1 MKILRLYIENFG
13 KLSNFALE
21 LDKDFV
27 AIREDNGW
35 GKTTLSIFLKAMF
48 YSMPQKG
55 NNKPYKAERSKYKP
69 WQGGVYGGWIEFE
82 SKKGSYRITRTFADT
97 PEGDTFSLVNLKTG
111 LESKDYSKDIGLELF
126 CCGVETFMVT
136 AFFPQMSLASGLTD
150 EMRANMS
157 GLGKFENDLGALK
170 DAEKSIANKAKSV
183 RGDRPKQADIDD
195 QKSAKM
201 QVERLIQSTKD
212 DIESLKEKIERKE
225 KELKEAKAF
234 QNQFEKNSAIHKEK
248 LQNIEKANKYRLS
261 LQEKLSLLLSQKL
274 EEKPQED
281 KKNRPSLVFGIAI
294 SVVIFALSLVL
305 GGINILS
312 WAVAGIFAVAG
323 LIACAICVL
332 LLTKNKP
339 KPQQK
344 QENNS
349 EVEALRE
356 EIKRQ
361 EEIVRKYSEQEDDF
375 DENSSKLQ
383 EIYALEKDVAIDKN
397 DLKNLINQNEE
408 ACERVAYLD
417 REITSREQLLQ
428 DCKRKLVLLE
438 KTLEFLSKAKEN
450 VSARYVE
457 PMKKAFDQI
466 LERVDAKEK
475 EKLSLNVNFEVSEI
489 SPTGNK
495 EIEYLSQGYRDL
507 LSIVQRLA
515 LLDDVYKDEK
525 PFVLLDDPCVNLDDK
540 KATLLKEV
548 IKEFSKR
555 YQLIYLYCHTRNEM

>member
-55 NNKPYKAERSKYKP
+55 NNKPYKMERSRYKP
-69 WQGGVYGGWIEFE
+69 WQGGVYGGWVEFE

-111 LESKDYSKDIGLELF
+111 LESKDYSKDIGFELF
-126 CCGVETFMVT
+126 GCGVETFMVT
-136 AFFPQMSLASGLTD
+136 AFFPQTSLASGLTD

-170 DAEKSIANKAKSV
+170 DAEKSIASKARAV
-183 RGDRPKQADIDD
+183 RSDRPKQADIEE
-195 QKSAKM
+195 QKNAKM

-212 DIESLKEKIERKE
+212 EIESLKEEIEK
-225 KELKEAKAF
+225 KGSQLGDAKSL
-234 QNQFEKNSAIHKEK
+234 QSEFESKNLQHKEK
-248 LQNIEKANKYRLS
+248 LQNLEKANNLRLS
-261 LQEKLSLLLSQKL
+261 LQEELNGLLSRKL
-274 EEKPQED
+274 EERPQKNKQ
-281 KKNRPSLVFGIAI
+281 KKSP
-294 SVVIFALSLVL
+294 IFVGMIITIFIFILSLAL
-305 GGINILS
+305 GFANILS
-312 WAVAGIFAVAG
+312 WTLAGIFAGVSI
-323 LIACAICVL
+323 IAFASCFL
-332 LLTKNKP
+332 LLTKNKSSFVDEP
-339 KPQQK
+339 DYNQK
-344 QENNS
+344 I
-349 EVEALRE
+349 EALRE
-356 EIKRQ
+356 KIKAQ
-361 EEIVRKYSEQEDDF
+361 EEIVKKYSQQEDTF
-375 DENSSKLQ
+375 DENSSKIQ
-383 EIYALEKDVAIDKN
+383 EIYALEKDIAIDKN
-397 DLKNLINQNEE
+397 NLKNLINQNEE
-408 ACERVAYLD
+408 ACERFAYLD
-417 REITSREQLLQ
+417 REITVQEQLLQ
-428 DCKRKLVLLE
+428 DCKRKLLLLD

-450 VSARYVE
+450 VSARFVE

-507 LSIVQRLA
+507 LSIVQRLS
-515 LLDDVYKDEK
+515 LLDDVYKEEK